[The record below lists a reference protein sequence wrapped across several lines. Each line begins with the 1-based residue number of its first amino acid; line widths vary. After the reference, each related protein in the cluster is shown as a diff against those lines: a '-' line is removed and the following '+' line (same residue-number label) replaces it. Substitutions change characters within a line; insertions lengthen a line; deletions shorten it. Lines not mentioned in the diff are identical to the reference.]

1 MPVVLLNSSHA
12 AAVKQLFQHD
22 KYMGVE
28 LPADSNLNQVTYDIF
43 CDTYLTGLSDFHAYG
58 YEVDGEIKSLISF
71 YESHEEPAWYY
82 TLYRSSGDNS
92 LLREVLDYVIK
103 YNEDNSRFKF
113 YTLVHS
119 NHSKLLRRFH
129 WSKLNDERYDYID
142 ELTVPSRCKCIYTNY
157 WELLFKKTL
166 LPEDSTVRCN
176 FLKQQYRTHIPV
188 GGNL

>member
-1 MPVVLLNSSHA
+1 MSVVLLNSSHA
-12 AAVKQLFQHD
+12 IAIKQLFQHD

-28 LPADSNLNQVTYDIF
+28 LPVDSTLNQVTYDIF

-82 TLYRSSGDNS
+82 TLYRSAGDNS

-157 WELLFKKTL
+157 WELLYKKTL

>member
-1 MPVVLLNSSHA
+1 MPVVQLNSSHA
-12 AAVKQLFQHD
+12 IGIKQLFQHD

-28 LPADSNLNQVTYDIF
+28 LPIDSNLNQVTYDIF

-71 YESHEEPAWYY
+71 YESHEEPVWYY

-92 LLREVLDYVIK
+92 LLREVLDHVIK